1 MAEKSAKK
9 RLRGKELFWYIFSG
23 IIGLLGLIFLVFG
36 IVGDHWQVLY
46 SDNWI
51 LQSENVWLKN
61 WSHIGYRWWGLILL
75 GIAAFISIVSLTL
88 FAREGDR
95 DSERALRR
103 AQRLAIEA
111 EPLEEQHQE
120 PQA

>member
-1 MAEKSAKK
+1 MAENTAKK
-9 RLRGKELFWYIFSG
+9 PLRGKELVWYIIAG
-23 IIGLLGLIFLVFG
+23 TIALLGLIFVVFG

-61 WSHIGYRWWGLILL
+61 WSNLGYRWWGLILL
-75 GIAAFISIVSLTL
+75 GVAAFIAVVSLTL

-111 EPLEEQHQE
+111 EPVEEPKDQPE
-120 PQA
+120 A